1 MMSQSIV
8 FATLGLTLFLFI
20 WGKIRHDLVALIALF
35 VLTLAGLI
43 EPGEAFSGF
52 GHPAVITVA
61 AVLIIGKALE
71 QSGLVDLLGNIV
83 MNLGK
88 SFFLQI
94 IVLCFLVGILSAF
107 MNNVASLAIMMP
119 IAILLAKKAGKSP
132 SYILMPISFASLLG
146 GMTTLIGTPPNIIV
160 SAFRAEE
167 LGRPFGMF
175 DFSPVGGVIA
185 LAGIL
190 FVALIGWRFLPKRS
204 SSQSSENLFRVDN
217 YITEVKVF
225 SRSKLKGVSV
235 KEMSALT
242 DAKVHLINIIRKD
255 KILHSP
261 GKTETFKSGDIVTL
275 RVDARDL
282 ALFIDD
288 TGVRPEGYRKVRK
301 DAKKADHLATMEVVV
316 MPGSSLIGHSA
327 SALKLRSRYGFSL
340 LALARPGEQ
349 VKTRLMTT
357 RFKKGDVLL
366 LQGREESLMNAI
378 KTISCLPLAQRGL
391 RIGYEKKIPLALGIF
406 GLSVLAVV
414 TGLLP
419 VQMAFPMA
427 AVFMILAKVLP
438 VEEMYS
444 GVDWPII
451 ILLGAM
457 IPVGAALET
466 SGGSET
472 IASSLLHLQGSLPS
486 WALLGI
492 LLVVTMFLSD
502 IINNAATVVLMAP
515 IAVSVAR
522 GLGFSPDSF
531 LMAVAIGGSSA
542 FLSPIGHQSN
552 TLVMGPG
559 GYRFTDYARMG
570 FPLEIIIVIIS
581 LILLPVI
588 WPF

>member
-1 MMSQSIV
+1 MQQSIV
-8 FATLGLTLFLFI
+8 FATLGVTLFLFI

-35 VLTLAGLI
+35 ILTLTGLI
-43 EPGEAFSGF
+43 DPLEAFSGF

-71 QSGLVDLLGNIV
+71 QSGLVDLLGNMV
-83 MNLGK
+83 MNIGK
-88 SFFLQI
+88 SFFLQV
-94 IVLCFLVGILSAF
+94 IVLCFLVGVLSAF

-132 SYILMPISFASLLG
+132 SYILMPISFSSLLG

-185 LAGIL
+185 LAGII
-190 FVALIGWRFLPKRS
+190 FISLIGWRFLPKRT

-225 SRSKLKGVSV
+225 SRSKLKGVAVNEISSV
-235 KEMSALT
+235 T
-242 DAKVHLINIIRKD
+242 DAKVHLESIIRKE
-255 KILHSP
+255 
-261 GKTETFKSGDIVTL
+261 KTLRAPDTKELFKSGDIVKL
-275 RVDARDL
+275 RVDAHDL
-282 ALFIDD
+282 AAFIDD
-288 TGVRPEGYRKVRK
+288 TGVRPEGYRKIRK
-301 DAKKADHLATMEVVV
+301 DAKKADYLATMEVVV

-327 SALKLRSRYGFSL
+327 ADLKLRSRYGFSL
-340 LALARPGEQ
+340 LALARPGGH
-349 VKTRLMTT
+349 VRTRLMTT

-391 RIGYEKKIPLALGIF
+391 RIGYQKKIPLALGIF
-406 GLSVLAVV
+406 ALSVLSVV

-419 VQMAFPMA
+419 VQMAFPIA
-427 AVFMILAKVLP
+427 AVLMILAKVLP

-444 GVDWPII
+444 GIDWPII

-457 IPVGAALET
+457 IPVGTALET

-472 IASSLLHLQGSLPS
+472 IASSLLHLQGALPA

-522 GLGFSPDSF
+522 GLGFSPDPF

-570 FPLEIIIVIIS
+570 LPLEIIIVIIS
-581 LILLPVI
+581 LLLLPLF
-588 WPF
+588 WPL